1 MTKPLSL
8 INGISNRYA
17 CQSHVP
23 MVAKQVQWPTLLV
36 GACWL
41 KVSYIFNQVN
51 VKLLLWF
58 KDGKGTPDIMQTG
71 LVKIRDI
78 NECRTMYSK
87 VKTAT
92 ITDRMLC
99 ANVEH
104 GGVDTCAG
112 DSGGPLMVMEDGYYK
127 ICGITSF
134 GN

>member
-1 MTKPLSL
+1 
-8 INGISNRYA
+8 
-17 CQSHVP
+17 
-23 MVAKQVQWPTLLV
+23 
-36 GACWL
+36 
-41 KVSYIFNQVN
+41 
-51 VKLLLWF
+51 
-58 KDGKGTPDIMQTG
+58 MQTG